1 MASAVVNID
10 VSQLER
16 LKKAFDSSR
25 LDAAG
30 KSKLLSSL
38 ALEVEEITR
47 ERFDTKLDPEGKSW
61 RRLADKTL
69 AFLQKRFPGAQ
80 PPLVVSGGLRD
91 TVTSEARGAEEVL
104 VGAVKEYAAVHQF
117 GWPEKNIPARPY
129 LGVSASDAEALS
141 DLAESFIAGR
151 FKQAAERV

>member
-1 MASAVVNID
+1 MATAVVNLD
-10 VSQLER
+10 VSQLDR
-16 LKKAFDSSR
+16 LKKAFDSSM

-47 ERFDTKLDPEGKSW
+47 ERFDSKLDPEGKSW
-61 RRLADKTL
+61 QRLADKTL
-69 AFLQKRFPGAQ
+69 DYLRKRFPGAQ

-91 TVTSEARGAEEVL
+91 TVTSEARGAESAL

-129 LGVSASDAEALS
+129 LGVSAADAEGLA
-141 DLAESFIAGR
+141 DLAENFIAGLL
-151 FKQAAERV
+151 KKAADRV

>member
-1 MASAVVNID
+1 MATAVVNLD

-16 LKKAFDSSR
+16 LKKAFDSSM
-25 LDAAG
+25 LDTAG

-61 RRLADKTL
+61 QRVAEKTL
-69 AFLQKRFPGAQ
+69 AYLQKRFPGAQ
-80 PPLVVSGGLRD
+80 PPLVASGSFRD
-91 TVTSEARGAEEVL
+91 TITSEARGAEATL

-117 GWPEKNIPARPY
+117 GWPEKNILARPY
-129 LGVSASDAEALS
+129 LGVSAADAETLA
-141 DLAESFIAGR
+141 DLAESFIASR
-151 FKQAAERV
+151 IKKAASHV